1 MTFVQKF
8 HLKLPAFALI
18 TVLCLICSA
27 CSNFILVSSGNG
39 LVDTQHGKRT
49 LGSRIEDQSIE
60 TKTLINIKNSVS
72 NSTFNK
78 SRIVVVSFNGYVL
91 LSGQTQSTELK
102 RKAGDV
108 AKEIRHVERVY
119 NEIEISRPISA
130 FKQLND
136 SWITSKVKTSL
147 FLNKNFPSSHT
158 KIISENGTVFLM
170 GLLTE
175 SESNRAI
182 KIIKKNSG
190 VQKIVRIV
198 EYID

>member
-1 MTFVQKF
+1 MTFAQKF
-8 HLKLPAFALI
+8 NIKPPAFALI
-18 TVLCLICSA
+18 VLLCFICSA
-27 CSNFILVSSGNG
+27 CSSLILVSSGNG

-60 TKTLINIKNSVS
+60 TKTLINIKNSDS
-72 NSTFNK
+72 KSAFNN
-78 SRIVVVSFNGYVL
+78 SRIVVISFNGYVL

-102 RKAGDV
+102 SKAGNI

-119 NEIEISRPISA
+119 NEIEISNPISA
-130 FKQLND
+130 FAQLND
-136 SWITSKVKTSL
+136 AWITSKVKISL
-147 FLNKNFPSSHT
+147 FLNKDFPSSHT
-158 KIISENGTVFLM
+158 KIVCENSTVYLM

-175 SESNRAI
+175 RESNRAI

-190 VQKIVRIV
+190 VQKIIRMI